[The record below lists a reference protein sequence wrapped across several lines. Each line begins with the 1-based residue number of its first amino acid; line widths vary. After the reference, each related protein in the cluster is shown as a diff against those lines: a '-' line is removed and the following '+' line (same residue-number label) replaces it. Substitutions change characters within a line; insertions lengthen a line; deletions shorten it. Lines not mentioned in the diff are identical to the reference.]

1 MHQTNL
7 FGEPDNRQHLAEL
20 DQRRRSRLSNPATSA
35 AGEQHIR
42 QKLGKLHRAVLAVA
56 DAVPRTARELA
67 ERACVPGAEVESYH
81 KRVRELA
88 DRGLLWEVGTKRCL
102 HTGRMAASYV
112 HQTGVAGAGA
122 GR

>member
-7 FGEPDNRQHLAEL
+7 FGEQDNKQHLAEL
-20 DQRRRSRLSNPATSA
+20 DQRRRSRLSDPATSA
-35 AGEQHIR
+35 AGEQHIHA
-42 QKLGKLHRAVLAVA
+42 KLGKLHRAVLAVA

-67 ERACVPGAEVESYH
+67 ERACPPGAEVESYR

-102 HTGRMAASYV
+102 HTGRMAASYC
-112 HQTGVAGAGA
+112 GVAGAGA